1 MFEVPMNPFCVDAVE
16 LTVEVGVERTAGVAE
31 PSHRRSEP
39 GGSQEDSAL
48 AGNQPGHRRVP
59 RAVEE
64 TSVPVPIG
72 AEAAFSRY
80 VIPEV
85 DVLYRVARSI
95 TRHDADA
102 EDLVQDTML
111 RAFRG
116 IERFDGRHPRAWLLT
131 IMRNAQINR
140 VRRRRPVLLA
150 DPEEAAD
157 RSAAMIDETAG
168 PEQQVVERGFDAV
181 VEDAYVA
188 LPEKFREVIDLVDLA
203 GLSYEDAAT
212 VLEVPQGTVMS
223 RLHRGRKR
231 IREALADPEAK
242 RGARP

>member
-1 MFEVPMNPFCVDAVE
+1 MPAPD
-16 LTVEVGVERTAGVAE
+16 
-31 PSHRRSEP
+31 
-39 GGSQEDSAL
+39 D
-48 AGNQPGHRRVP
+48 
-59 RAVEE
+59 
-64 TSVPVPIG
+64 

-80 VIPEV
+80 VLPEI

-111 RAFRG
+111 RAFRS

-140 VRRRRPVLLA
+140 VRRRRPGLLD
-150 DPEEAAD
+150 DPDDLERTMAVQRGAV
-157 RSAAMIDETAG
+157 G
-168 PEQQVVERGFDAV
+168 PEDVAMDRRFDAV
-181 VEDAYVA
+181 VEDAYLA
-188 LPEKFREVIDLVDLA
+188 LPEIFREVIDLVDLG
-203 GLSYEDAAT
+203 GLTYEEAAT

-231 IREALADPEAK
+231 IREALAEAGVQ
-242 RGARP
+242 RGDRP